1 MEEAMV
7 GNEKALEEYK
17 YKSSREFTRFLD
29 SELNNMNKN
38 YFNIKPV
45 TYYGEEIVSI
55 EEIRELFDK
64 YYSYMPLFRRSEKIK
79 RVLTSKIKDKRD
91 EKVRELNKEI
101 KDKISK
107 LSQEELVIE
116 RNNLEFLRRVKIR
129 EIVREVMNSRAELDE
144 WIKHE
149 NVIELYKKITN
160 TYELGYMDLAGIL
173 YFMVVLEGKKCKK
186 EIKHVVIDEAQDYN
200 LTQFKLIK
208 ELTGCKSFTIV
219 GDTNQRL
226 ITTDEAPAMTNLEE
240 LFENN
245 IELFKL
251 EKSYRSTQEI
261 MEYASKFL
269 NENNVVPLVRNGEP
283 VIEEEAES
291 EEDMIETIISI
302 IEDYEEEGLESI
314 AIITKDKESLRKL
327 SPLLKEKIKVL
338 TFDREDILYN
348 YYLGSANSGYRT
360 SAGLKYKIFDNNIGY
375 IRYESFSAGVGD
387 GNLDEVLY
395 YLQICNGLIID
406 VRDNGGGNLTNS
418 SRIAARF
425 TDKLALTGYIQHKT
439 GPGHNDFSE
448 MEPIYL
454 EPSNSIRWQKK
465 VVILTNRRCYSA
477 TNDFVNIM
485 RSLNNDNEDKRI
497 IQLGDQ
503 TGGGSGLPFS
513 SELPNGWSVRFSAS
527 PHFDKYGK
535 SLEDGIK
542 PDVYVN
548 MDKIL
553 EEGIEQGDIESQKKD
568 PLIEKAF
575 EILSE

>member
-1 MEEAMV
+1 MLKLQV
-7 GNEKALEEYK
+7 
-17 YKSSREFTRFLD
+17 
-29 SELNNMNKN
+29 
-38 YFNIKPV
+38 
-45 TYYGEEIVSI
+45 
-55 EEIRELFDK
+55 
-64 YYSYMPLFRRSEKIK
+64 
-79 RVLTSKIKDKRD
+79 RD
-91 EKVRELNKEI
+91 QLMM
-101 KDKISK
+101 
-107 LSQEELVIE
+107 
-116 RNNLEFLRRVKIR
+116 RNKIR
-129 EIVREVMNSRAELDE
+129 Q
-144 WIKHE
+144 
-149 NVIELYKKITN
+149 
-160 TYELGYMDLAGIL
+160 IL
-173 YFMVVLEGKKCKK
+173 WLLCCLPV
-186 EIKHVVIDEAQDYN
+186 
-200 LTQFKLIK
+200 
-208 ELTGCKSFTIV
+208 LTGCIGEDDYANDPRGNFEQLWKIIDEQYCFL
-219 GDTNQRL
+219 DTKGIDWDAVHDEYSKL
-226 ITTDEAPAMTNLEE
+226 IIPSMSNDDLFDILSQMLYILKDGHVNLSSASR
-240 LFENN
+240 
-245 IELFKL
+245 I
-251 EKSYRSTQEI
+251 SYYDAWYQG
-261 MEYASKFL
+261 YPW
-269 NENNVVPLVRNGEP
+269 N
-283 VIEEEAES
+283 
-291 EEDMIETIISI
+291 
-302 IEDYEEEGLESI
+302 Y
-314 AIITKDKESLRKL
+314 
-327 SPLLKEKIKVL
+327 
-338 TFDREDILYN
+338 REDILYN

-448 MEPIYL
+448 MDPIYL

-477 TNDFVNIM
+477 TNDFVNVM